1 MPLINGRSHGS
12 GLARIVSTP
21 PPREYLTAQF
31 LGEMPETVPAVLTAE
46 LRNRRGDQTQD

>member
-31 LGEMPETVPAVLTAE
+31 LGEMPETVPAVLTVC
-46 LRNRRGDQTQD
+46 LLYTSPSPRD